1 MSTMQF
7 QKSTANRTF
16 NNGPRRNEYQ
26 RGGNGN
32 QRNNPGLATS
42 RRQQHGGF
50 MGAGNR
56 FGLSKDQPRCPP
68 RMSMSAY
75 RMNLEASLAREP
87 AKWIPAEPLAEPYV
101 EPHVATTS
109 APQDFREMMWQ
120 QHLEGIGNDF
130 ALIIDNVPICLSKAV
145 LASGSSFFAPILK
158 CPDTQYHASG
168 VNVEALK
175 KVIEWMYR
183 GQLDDY
189 TDAEVYKIACQLGCD
204 LLIDQFVY
212 MFGQELHA
220 GTAIE
225 YALLAI
231 ESQDPKLRNVVQKFM
246 ATSYDHLISIFQ
258 SPAYV
263 HVAYQREQQ
272 FNDLNNFIQDV
283 RELLR

>member
-1 MSTMQF
+1 MSTIQF

-16 NNGPRRNEYQ
+16 NNGPYCNDYQ
-26 RGGNGN
+26 RAGNTN
-32 QRNNPGLATS
+32 TRNNPGLATS
-42 RRQQHGGF
+42 RRQDNGVFIGT
-50 MGAGNR
+50 GNR
-56 FGLSKDQPRCPP
+56 FGLSKEQPRCPQ
-68 RMSMSAY
+68 RFTLSAY
-75 RMNLEASLAREP
+75 RINLEASLAREP
-87 AKWIPAEPLAEPYV
+87 AKWLAAEPLVAPYV

-109 APQDFREMMWQ
+109 ARQDFREVMWQ

-130 ALIIDNVPICLSKAV
+130 VLNIDNVPICLSKAV
-145 LASGSSFFAPILK
+145 LASGSSFFASILN
-158 CPDTQYHASG
+158 CDATQYNASG
-168 VNVEALK
+168 VKIEALN

-189 TDAEVYKIACQLGCD
+189 TDAEVYKIACQLGCS

-212 MFGQELHA
+212 TFGQELHA
-220 GTAIE
+220 GNATE

-258 SPAYV
+258 SPAYIQ
-263 HVAYQREQQ
+263 VAYQREQQ
-272 FNDLNNFIQDV
+272 FIDLTNFIQDV

>member
-175 KVIEWMYR
+175 KSHRMDVPRSIGRLHGCR
-183 GQLDDY
+183 GLQDCMPIGMRFVDRSVRLHVRSRVARRNRNRVRAFGHRISGSEASQRRSKVHGNFVRPLDF
-189 TDAEVYKIACQLGCD
+189 D
-204 LLIDQFVY
+204 LSIS
-212 MFGQELHA
+212 G
-220 GTAIE
+220 
-225 YALLAI
+225 
-231 ESQDPKLRNVVQKFM
+231 LRPRCLS
-246 ATSYDHLISIFQ
+246 T
-258 SPAYV
+258 
-263 HVAYQREQQ
+263 
-272 FNDLNNFIQDV
+272 
-283 RELLR
+283 